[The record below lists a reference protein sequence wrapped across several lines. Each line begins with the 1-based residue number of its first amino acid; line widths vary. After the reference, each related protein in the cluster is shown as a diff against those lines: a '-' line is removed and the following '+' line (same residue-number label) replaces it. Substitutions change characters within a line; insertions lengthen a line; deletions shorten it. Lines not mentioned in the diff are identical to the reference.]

1 MIHLLKIKK
10 CYADAIIEGRKNFE
24 VRLNDR
30 GYNAGD
36 IIYFNHV
43 CGNDEGYCPAHD
55 IMNRPFKITYIYSG
69 LGVEPNYVVFGIKEV
84 QEDSEILK

>member
-1 MIHLLKIKK
+1 MTHYLKIKK
-10 CYADAIIEGRKNFE
+10 CYADAIMEKRKNFE

-43 CGNDEGYCPAHD
+43 CGNDGEECPAHS
-55 IMNRPFKITYIYSG
+55 IMNQPFKITYVHSG
-69 LGVEPNYVVFGIKEV
+69 LGVEPNYVVFGIKILEN
-84 QEDSEILK
+84 SEKV

>member
-1 MIHLLKIKK
+1 MIHYLKIKR

-43 CGNDEGYCPAHD
+43 CGNDGEDCPAHD
-55 IMNRPFKITYIYSG
+55 IMNRPFKITYIHSG

-84 QEDSEILK
+84 